1 MLDRIKCAVIL
12 AGGLGSRLENL
23 TKLKPKP
30 LITIKNKPILM
41 HIIELYLKFNVKNF
55 IIPIGYKG
63 EKIIEFFSNKK
74 VDLKKKIIIL
84 EKKILNK
91 KCKITL
97 IKTGIKTMTGGRV
110 KQVGRL
116 IKDREFFLT
125 YGDGL
130 SNVNIRKLE
139 KLHKKEKKLITVT
152 AVNLTSRFGE
162 LKTVKNKVVSFE
174 EKKKIKSVWINGGF
188 FVVNRDFLKH
198 LKNNQ
203 TVLEKEPLEK
213 MVRIGQLNA
222 FKHTGFWECVDTKR
236 DRDYLNKLFKK
247 NYIN

>member
-63 EKIIEFFSNKK
+63 EKIIEFFSNKRA
-74 VDLKKKIIIL
+74 DLKKKIITL

-97 IKTGIKTMTGGRV
+97 VKTGIKTMTGGRV

-116 IKDREFFLT
+116 IKDREFFST
-125 YGDGL
+125 FGD
-130 SNVNIRKLE
+130 
-139 KLHKKEKKLITVT
+139 
-152 AVNLTSRFGE
+152 
-162 LKTVKNKVVSFE
+162 
-174 EKKKIKSVWINGGF
+174 W
-188 FVVNRDFLKH
+188 
-198 LKNNQ
+198 
-203 TVLEKEPLEK
+203 
-213 MVRIGQLNA
+213 
-222 FKHTGFWECVDTKR
+222 
-236 DRDYLNKLFKK
+236 LF
-247 NYIN
+247 